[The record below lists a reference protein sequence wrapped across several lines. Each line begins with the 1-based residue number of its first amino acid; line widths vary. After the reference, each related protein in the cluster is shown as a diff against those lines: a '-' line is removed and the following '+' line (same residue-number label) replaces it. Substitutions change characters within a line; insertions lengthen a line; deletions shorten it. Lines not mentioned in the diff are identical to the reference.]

1 MVLVFGKGK
10 EVEGVSTV
18 HKYFVIEG
26 KERFHY
32 NEERKN
38 CSFRINCIL
47 LSFP

>member
-32 NEERKN
+32 KRRKKEV
-38 CSFRINCIL
+38 FI
-47 LSFP
+47 